1 MDWAESIMREDAVSA
16 TNDFLAKELAAH
28 LKGDKTEVTPEQLV
42 RAFEMIERHG
52 RMRGLQRLKDK
63 DPGLAAEVQRFLEEK
78 QQPSRR
84 NNQQNKNE

>member
-1 MDWAESIMREDAVSA
+1 MRPVFGI
-16 TNDFLAKELAAH
+16 NCFFF
-28 LKGDKTEVTPEQLV
+28 GDKTEVTPERLV

-52 RMRGLQRLKDK
+52 RKRGLQRLKDK
-63 DPGLAAEVQRFLEEK
+63 DPGLAAKVQRFLEEK